1 MQKNSVA
8 DVLRALATG
17 DKARSE
23 TARLRDVVD
32 EVEAALSAGVS
43 RAAILEALHGQGFT
57 MTLKSFES
65 ALYRI
70 RKQREKAGQHPA
82 PAPLPTAAPAQNL
95 DVSKSGPVAAPVEPE
110 PAPPVSDE
118 TSPGD
123 DDLSGLDKRQRR
135 EKLADQYI
143 KPETTNPLL
152 KRLKKEQSK

>member
-23 TARLRDVVD
+23 TARLRDVFD

-43 RAAILEALHGQGFT
+43 RAAVLDALHDQGFT

-70 RKQREKAGQHPA
+70 RKQREKTGQRSTPSN
-82 PAPLPTAAPAQNL
+82 Q
-95 DVSKSGPVAAPVEPE
+95 PE
-110 PAPPVSDE
+110 PAAAKPEE
-118 TSPGD
+118 TNTAL
-123 DDLSGLDKRQRR
+123 DDLAGLDTKQRR
-135 EKLADQYI
+135 EKVADKFI
-143 KPETTNPLL
+143 KSENTNPLL
-152 KRLKKEQSK
+152 KNLLKEPKK

>member
-32 EVEAALSAGVS
+32 SVESALSAGVS
-43 RAAILEALHGQGFT
+43 RVAILDALHGQGFT

-70 RKQREKAGQHPA
+70 RKQREKAGQKTA
-82 PAPLPTAAPAQNL
+82 QPAPLPSAPAAVIQSAP
-95 DVSKSGPVAAPVEPE
+95 VSVSQPEEVAPVASVPV
-110 PAPPVSDE
+110 
-118 TSPGD
+118 G
-123 DDLSGLDKRQRR
+123 DDLSGLDKKQRR
-135 EKLADQYI
+135 ERLADQFI
-143 KPETTNPLL
+143 KPESSNPLL
-152 KRLKKEQSK
+152 KKLKKD

>member
-82 PAPLPTAAPAQNL
+82 PAPLPTAAPAQIWTCPIRA
-95 DVSKSGPVAAPVEPE
+95 SGGASRTGTG
-110 PAPPVSDE
+110 PA
-118 TSPGD
+118 GI
-123 DDLSGLDKRQRR
+123 RR
-135 EKLADQYI
+135 DQ
-143 KPETTNPLL
+143 P
-152 KRLKKEQSK
+152 RRR

>member
-70 RKQREKAGQHPA
+70 RKQRGSTGQQTA
-82 PAPLPTAAPAQNL
+82 QPAPLPPVTPAAPTPAPAS
-95 DVSKSGPVAAPVEPE
+95 VSAPAEASPAVSE
-110 PAPPVSDE
+110 PA
-118 TSPGD
+118 GL
-123 DDLSGLDKRQRR
+123 DDLAGLDKKQRR
-135 EKLADQYI
+135 ERLADQFI
-143 KPETTNPLL
+143 KPESTNPLL
-152 KRLKKEQSK
+152 KKLKKD

>member
-32 EVEAALSAGVS
+32 SVESALSAGVS
-43 RAAILEALHGQGFT
+43 RVAILDALHGQGFT

-70 RKQREKAGQHPA
+70 RKQREKAGQKIA
-82 PAPLPTAAPAQNL
+82 QPAPLPYASAAVIQ
-95 DVSKSGPVAAPVEPE
+95 SAPVSVSQPEEVAPVGSEP
-110 PAPPVSDE
+110 V
-118 TSPGD
+118 G
-123 DDLSGLDKRQRR
+123 DDLSGLDKKQRR
-135 EKLADQYI
+135 ERLADQFI
-143 KPETTNPLL
+143 KPESSNPLL
-152 KRLKKEQSK
+152 KKLKKD

>member
-32 EVEAALSAGVS
+32 SVESALSAGVS
-43 RAAILEALHGQGFT
+43 RAAILDALHGQGFT

-70 RKQREKAGQHPA
+70 RKQREKAGQKTA
-82 PAPLPTAAPAQNL
+82 QPAPLPSASATVIQ
-95 DVSKSGPVAAPVEPE
+95 SAPVSVSQPEEVAPVVSEP
-110 PAPPVSDE
+110 V
-118 TSPGD
+118 G
-123 DDLSGLDKRQRR
+123 DDLSGLDKKQRR
-135 EKLADQYI
+135 ERLADQFI
-143 KPETTNPLL
+143 KPESSNPLL
-152 KRLKKEQSK
+152 KKLKKD

>member
-8 DVLRALATG
+8 AVLRALATG

-70 RKQREKAGQHPA
+70 RKQRGSTGQQTA
-82 PAPLPTAAPAQNL
+82 QPAPLPPVTPAAPTPAPAS
-95 DVSKSGPVAAPVEPE
+95 VSAPAEASPAVSE
-110 PAPPVSDE
+110 PA
-118 TSPGD
+118 GL
-123 DDLSGLDKRQRR
+123 DDLAGLDKKQRR
-135 EKLADQYI
+135 ERLADQFI
-143 KPETTNPLL
+143 KPESTNPLL
-152 KRLKKEQSK
+152 KKLKKD

>member
-70 RKQREKAGQHPA
+70 RKQRGSIGQQTAQPVPLPPVSPAAPTPA
-82 PAPLPTAAPAQNL
+82 PASVSAPAEASPA
-95 DVSKSGPVAAPVEPE
+95 VSE
-110 PAPPVSDE
+110 PA
-118 TSPGD
+118 GL
-123 DDLSGLDKRQRR
+123 DDLAGLDKKQRR
-135 EKLADQYI
+135 ERLADQFI
-143 KPETTNPLL
+143 KPESTNPLL
-152 KRLKKEQSK
+152 KKLKKD

>member
-32 EVEAALSAGVS
+32 SVESALSAGVS
-43 RAAILEALHGQGFT
+43 RVAILDALHGQGFT

-70 RKQREKAGQHPA
+70 RKQREKAEQKTA
-82 PAPLPTAAPAQNL
+82 QPAPLPSASAAVIQ
-95 DVSKSGPVAAPVEPE
+95 AAPVSVSQPE
-110 PAPPVSDE
+110 EVAPAASIPSK
-118 TSPGD
+118 
-123 DDLSGLDKRQRR
+123 DDLAGLDVKQRR
-135 EKLADQYI
+135 EKIADQFI
-143 KPETTNPLL
+143 TSEKTNSLA
-152 KRLKKEQSK
+152 KRLKEKSK

>member
-1 MQKNSVA
+1 MQTNSVA

-32 EVEAALSAGVS
+32 EVEAALAAGVS

-70 RKQREKAGQHPA
+70 RKQR
-82 PAPLPTAAPAQNL
+82 
-95 DVSKSGPVAAPVEPE
+95 
-110 PAPPVSDE
+110 
-118 TSPGD
+118 
-123 DDLSGLDKRQRR
+123 LSL
-135 EKLADQYI
+135 I
-143 KPETTNPLL
+143 HI
-152 KRLKKEQSK
+152 